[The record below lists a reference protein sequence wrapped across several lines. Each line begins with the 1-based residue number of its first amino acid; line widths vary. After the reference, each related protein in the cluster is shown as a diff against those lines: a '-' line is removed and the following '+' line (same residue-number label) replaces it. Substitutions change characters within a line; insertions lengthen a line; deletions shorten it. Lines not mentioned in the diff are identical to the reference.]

1 MATKALAWSG
11 PKGGKIG
18 VGFDDGHFGLEQMRA
33 EIDLVGEAYPNLP
46 DEVPPGTSFM
56 FAKESTGHLLAR
68 FKVGDTVYRKV
79 AQSSLRRLWDSV
91 DLIDQL
97 LHPLRYKSVS

>member
-18 VGFDDGHFGLEQMRA
+18 VGFDDGHFSLEQMRA

-46 DEVPPGTSFM
+46 DEVPPGTSFV
-56 FAKESTGHLLAR
+56 FAKESTGHLRAR
-68 FKVGDTVYRKV
+68 FRVGRTVYRGGG
-79 AQSSLRRLWDSV
+79 QPDLRRLWDNV
-91 DLIDQL
+91 GLIEKL
-97 LHPLRYKSVS
+97 SHPERYKIAS